1 MAWLGGN
8 ERLSESCTDG
18 DHLVAWIM
26 YSEIKEFMGNG
37 SCNRRRG
44 EAAGGAG
51 TEAAGV

>member
-8 ERLSESCTDG
+8 ERSSERCTDAG
-18 DHLVAWIM
+18 HLVAWMM
-26 YSEIKEFMGNG
+26 YSEIKEFAGNG

-44 EAAGGAG
+44 EAARGAG